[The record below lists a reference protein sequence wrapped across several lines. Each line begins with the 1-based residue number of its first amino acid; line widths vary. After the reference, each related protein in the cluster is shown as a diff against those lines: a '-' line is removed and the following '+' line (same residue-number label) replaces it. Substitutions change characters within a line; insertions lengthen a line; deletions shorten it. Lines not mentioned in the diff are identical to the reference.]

1 MVDEVQFKSEQPAEP
16 EGHEAAMVKKIDDAN
31 TMPEEGII
39 ADNVEVAAKPEGIPD
54 KFYDAE
60 TGKVDYDAM
69 AKSYNELEKKQSGQ
83 KEDPK
88 EPIDEPPITDAAD
101 DAVSKAGLDMGK
113 LTEEYDTNEGLTDDS
128 YAALEAA
135 GIPKA
140 TVDQYIEG
148 QKALVAQAQTEAYS
162 LTDGKEGYEAMSG
175 WAKANLSAEELS
187 NYNTQVN
194 SPNSKVRE
202 MAIRGLHA
210 QFSADSG
217 DGKPLVHGNNSV
229 TADGSGFKSRAQMI
243 EAMQDS
249 KYQSDPAYRAEV
261 ENKIARSSF

>member
-1 MVDEVQFKSEQPAEP
+1 MVEEVQFKSEQPAEP
-16 EGHEAAMVKKIDDAN
+16 EGHEAEMIKKIDDAN
-31 TMPEEGII
+31 TIPEEGIK
-39 ADNVEVAAKPEGIPD
+39 DNVEVAAKPEGIPD

-69 AKSYNELEKKQSGQ
+69 AKSYTELEKKQSGQ
-83 KEDPK
+83 KEEVKEESVEEPK
-88 EPIDEPPITDAAD
+88 TAD
-101 DAVSKAGLDMGK
+101 DAVEKAGLDMGK
-113 LTEEYDTNEGLTDDS
+113 LTEEFDANGELAEDS
-128 YAALEAA
+128 YKALEAA

-140 TVDQYIEG
+140 TVDQYIQG
-148 QKALVAQAQTEAYS
+148 QQALVAKAQSEAYS

-175 WAKANLSAEELS
+175 WAKANLSAEELT

-217 DGKPLVHGNNSV
+217 DGKPLVHGNNSA

-261 ENKIARSSF
+261 EARVARSSF

>member
-16 EGHEAAMVKKIDDAN
+16 EGHEEAMVKKIDDAN
-31 TMPEEGII
+31 TMPEEGIK
-39 ADNVEVAAKPEGIPD
+39 DTVEVPAKPEGIPD

-69 AKSYNELEKKQSGQ
+69 AKSYTELEKKQSQ
-83 KEDPK
+83 KTEETTE
-88 EPIDEPPITDAAD
+88 EPSEPPKTAD
-101 DAVSKAGLDMGK
+101 EAVEKAGLDMGK
-113 LTEEYDTNEGLTDDS
+113 LTEEYDTNDGLTDDS

-148 QKALVAQAQTEAYS
+148 QKALVAKAQSEAYS

>member
-16 EGHEAAMVKKIDDAN
+16 EGHEEAMVKKIDDAN
-31 TMPEEGII
+31 TMPEEGIK
-39 ADNVEVAAKPEGIPD
+39 DTVEVPAKPEGIPD
-54 KFYDAE
+54 KFYDST

-69 AKSYNELEKKQSGQ
+69 AKSYTELEKKQSQ
-83 KEDPK
+83 QTEKTTE
-88 EPIDEPPITDAAD
+88 EPSEPPKTAD
-101 DAVSKAGLDMGK
+101 EAVEKAGLDMGA
-113 LTEEYDTNEGLTDDS
+113 LTSEYDENEGLTDSS
-128 YAALEAA
+128 YEALEKA

-194 SPNSKVRE
+194 SPNSKMRE

-210 QFSADSG
+210 PFSADSG
-217 DGKPLVHGNNSV
+217 DGKPLVHGGATTGN
-229 TADGSGFKSRAQMI
+229 TGGYGSRAQMI
-243 EAMQDS
+243 AAMQDS

-261 ENKIARSSF
+261 ETKVAASKF

>member
-16 EGHEAAMVKKIDDAN
+16 EGHEEAMVKKIDDAN
-31 TMPEEGII
+31 TMPEEGM
-39 ADNVEVAAKPEGIPD
+39 ATDSVEVPAKPEGIPD
-54 KFYDAE
+54 KFYNTE
-60 TGKVDYDAM
+60 TGAVDYDAM
-69 AKSYNELEKKQSGQ
+69 AKSYTELEKKQSG
-83 KEDPK
+83 KPEVEESVEEPK
-88 EPIDEPPITDAAD
+88 TAD
-101 DAVSKAGLDMGK
+101 DAVEAAGLDMGK

-140 TVDQYIEG
+140 TVDQYIQG

-162 LTDGKEGYEAMSG
+162 LTDGKEGYEAMSQ
-175 WAKANLSAEELS
+175 WAKANLSEAELS

-202 MAIRGLHA
+202 MAIRGLHS
-210 QFSADSG
+210 QFASDSG

-261 ENKIARSSF
+261 EAKLARSSF

>member
-1 MVDEVQFKSEQPAEP
+1 MVEEVQFKSEQPAEP

-31 TMPEEGII
+31 TMPEEGIQE
-39 ADNVEVAAKPEGIPD
+39 NVEVAAKPEGIPD

-60 TGKVDYDAM
+60 TGKVDYDSM
-69 AKSYNELEKKQSGQ
+69 AKSYNELEKKQSG
-83 KEDPK
+83 KPEV
-88 EPIDEPPITDAAD
+88 EPPVEEPKTAD
-101 DAVSKAGLDMGK
+101 EAVEKAGLDMGK

-140 TVDQYIEG
+140 TVDQYIQG

-162 LTDGKEGYEAMSG
+162 LTEGKEGYEAMSQL
-175 WAKANLSAEELS
+175 AKANLSEAELS

-194 SPNSKVRE
+194 SPNSKIRE
-202 MAIRGLHA
+202 QAIRGLHS
-210 QFSADSG
+210 QFASDSG
-217 DGKPLVHGNNSV
+217 DGKPLVHGNNSA
-229 TADGSGFKSRAQMI
+229 TGNTGGFGSRAQMVA
-243 EAMQDS
+243 AMQDS

-261 ENKIARSSF
+261 YAKVARSRF

>member
-1 MVDEVQFKSEQPAEP
+1 MVEEVQFKSEQPAEP

-31 TMPEEGII
+31 TIPEEGIK
-39 ADNVEVAAKPEGIPD
+39 DNVEVAEKPECIPD

-69 AKSYNELEKKQSGQ
+69 AKAYTELEKKQSGQ
-83 KEDPK
+83 KEEVKDESVEEPK
-88 EPIDEPPITDAAD
+88 TAD
-101 DAVSKAGLDMGK
+101 DAVEKAGLDMGK
-113 LTEEYDTNEGLTDDS
+113 LTEEFDTNGELAEDS
-128 YAALEAA
+128 YKALEAA

-140 TVDQYIEG
+140 TVDQYIQG
-148 QKALVAQAQTEAYS
+148 QQALVAKAQSEAYS

-175 WAKANLSAEELS
+175 WAKANLSAEELT

-217 DGKPLVHGNNSV
+217 DGKPLVHGNNSA

-261 ENKIARSSF
+261 EARVARSSF

>member
-1 MVDEVQFKSEQPAEP
+1 MVEEVQFKSEQPAEP
-16 EGHEAAMVKKIDDAN
+16 EGHEEAMIKKIDDAN

-69 AKSYNELEKKQSGQ
+69 AKSYTELEKKQSG
-83 KEDPK
+83 KPEVDPPVK
-88 EPIDEPPITDAAD
+88 EPKTADE
-101 DAVSKAGLDMGK
+101 AVEKAGLDMGA
-113 LTEEYDTNEGLTDDS
+113 LTAEYDANEGLTDDS
-128 YAALEAA
+128 YAALEAV

-140 TVDQYIEG
+140 TVDQYIQG

-162 LTDGKEGYEAMSG
+162 LTDGKEGYEAMSQ
-175 WAKANLSAEELS
+175 WAKANLSAEELT

-194 SPNSKVRE
+194 SPNSKVRS

-217 DGKPLVHGNNSV
+217 EGKPLVHGNNSA
-229 TADGSGFKSRAQMI
+229 TADGSGYKSRAQMI

-261 ENKIARSSF
+261 EAKVARSSF

>member
-1 MVDEVQFKSEQPAEP
+1 MVEEVQFKSEQPAEP
-16 EGHEAAMVKKIDDAN
+16 EGHEAEMIKKIDDAN
-31 TMPEEGII
+31 TIPEEGIK
-39 ADNVEVAAKPEGIPD
+39 DNVEVAAKPEGIPD

-69 AKSYNELEKKQSGQ
+69 AKSYTELEKKQSGQ
-83 KEDPK
+83 KEEVKDESVEEPK
-88 EPIDEPPITDAAD
+88 TAD
-101 DAVSKAGLDMGK
+101 DAVEKAGLDMGK
-113 LTEEYDTNEGLTDDS
+113 LTEEFDTNGELAEDS
-128 YAALEAA
+128 YKALEAA

-140 TVDQYIEG
+140 TVDQYIQG
-148 QKALVAQAQTEAYS
+148 QQALVAKAQSEAYS

-175 WAKANLSAEELS
+175 WAKANLSAEELT

-217 DGKPLVHGNNSV
+217 DGKPLVHGNNSA

-261 ENKIARSSF
+261 EARVARSSF

>member
-1 MVDEVQFKSEQPAEP
+1 MVEEVQFKSEQPAEP

-31 TMPEEGII
+31 TMPEEGIQE
-39 ADNVEVAAKPEGIPD
+39 NVEVAAKPEGIPD

-60 TGKVDYDAM
+60 TGKVDYDSM
-69 AKSYNELEKKQSGQ
+69 AKSYNELEKKQSG
-83 KEDPK
+83 KPEV
-88 EPIDEPPITDAAD
+88 EPPVEEPKTAD
-101 DAVSKAGLDMGK
+101 EAVEKAGLDMGK

-140 TVDQYIEG
+140 TVDQYIQG

-162 LTDGKEGYEAMSG
+162 LTEGKEGYEAMSQ
-175 WAKANLSAEELS
+175 WAKANLSEAELS

-194 SPNSKVRE
+194 SPNSKIRE
-202 MAIRGLHA
+202 QAIRGLHS
-210 QFSADSG
+210 QFASDSG
-217 DGKPLVHGNNSV
+217 DGKPLVHGNNSA
-229 TADGSGFKSRAQMI
+229 TGNTGGFGSRAQMVA
-243 EAMQDS
+243 AMQDS

-261 ENKIARSSF
+261 EAKVARSRF

>member
-1 MVDEVQFKSEQPAEP
+1 MVEEVQFKSEQPAEP
-16 EGHEAAMVKKIDDAN
+16 EGHEAEMIKKIDDAN
-31 TMPEEGII
+31 TMPEEGIK
-39 ADNVEVAAKPEGIPD
+39 DNVEVAAKPEGIPD

-69 AKSYNELEKKQSGQ
+69 AKSYTELEKKQSGQ
-83 KEDPK
+83 KEEVKDESVEEPK
-88 EPIDEPPITDAAD
+88 TAD
-101 DAVSKAGLDMGK
+101 DAVEKAGLDMGK
-113 LTEEYDTNEGLTDDS
+113 LTEEFDTNGELAEDS
-128 YAALEAA
+128 YKALEAA

-140 TVDQYIEG
+140 TVDQYIQG
-148 QKALVAQAQTEAYS
+148 QQALVAKAQSEAYS

-175 WAKANLSAEELS
+175 WAKANLSAEELT

-217 DGKPLVHGNNSV
+217 DGKPLVHGNNSA

-261 ENKIARSSF
+261 EARVARSSF

>member
-16 EGHEAAMVKKIDDAN
+16 EGHEEAMVKKIDDAN
-31 TMPEEGII
+31 TMPEEGM
-39 ADNVEVAAKPEGIPD
+39 ATDSVEVPAKPEGIPD
-54 KFYDAE
+54 KFYNAE
-60 TGKVDYDAM
+60 TGAVDYDAM
-69 AKSYNELEKKQSGQ
+69 AKSYNELEKKQSG
-83 KEDPK
+83 KPEVEESVEEPK
-88 EPIDEPPITDAAD
+88 TAD
-101 DAVSKAGLDMGK
+101 DAVEAAGLDMGK

-128 YAALEAA
+128 YKALEAA

-140 TVDQYIEG
+140 TVDQYIQG

-162 LTDGKEGYEAMSG
+162 LTDGKEGYEAMSQ
-175 WAKANLSAEELS
+175 WAKANLSEAELS

-202 MAIRGLHA
+202 MAIRGLHS
-210 QFSADSG
+210 QFASDSG

-261 ENKIARSSF
+261 EAKLARSSF

>member
-31 TMPEEGII
+31 TMPEEGIQE
-39 ADNVEVAAKPEGIPD
+39 NVEVAAKPEGIPD

-60 TGKVDYDAM
+60 TGKVDYDSM
-69 AKSYNELEKKQSGQ
+69 AKSYNELEKKQSG
-83 KEDPK
+83 KPEV
-88 EPIDEPPITDAAD
+88 EPPVEEPKTAD
-101 DAVSKAGLDMGK
+101 EAVEKAGLDMGK

-140 TVDQYIEG
+140 TVDQYIQG

-162 LTDGKEGYEAMSG
+162 LTEGKEGYEAMSQ
-175 WAKANLSAEELS
+175 WAKANLSEAELS

-194 SPNSKVRE
+194 SPNSKIRE
-202 MAIRGLHA
+202 QAIRGLHS
-210 QFSADSG
+210 QFASDSG
-217 DGKPLVHGNNSV
+217 DGKPLVHGNNSA
-229 TADGSGFKSRAQMI
+229 TGNTGGFGSRAQMVA
-243 EAMQDS
+243 AMQDS

-261 ENKIARSSF
+261 EAKVARSRF

>member
-16 EGHEAAMVKKIDDAN
+16 EGHEEAMVKKIDDAN
-31 TMPEEGII
+31 TMPDEVIK
-39 ADNVEVAAKPEGIPD
+39 DTVEVSAKPEGIPD

-69 AKSYNELEKKQSGQ
+69 AKSYNELEKKQSG
-83 KEDPK
+83 KPEVEEPVAEPK
-88 EPIDEPPITDAAD
+88 TADE
-101 DAVSKAGLDMGK
+101 AVEKAGLDMGK
-113 LTEEYDTNEGLTDDS
+113 LTEEYDTNDGLTDDS

-140 TVDQYIEG
+140 TVDQYIQG
-148 QKALVAQAQTEAYS
+148 QKALVSQAQTEAYS

-261 ENKIARSSF
+261 EAKLARSSF

>member
-1 MVDEVQFKSEQPAEP
+1 MVEEVQFKSEQPAEP

-31 TMPEEGII
+31 TMPEEGIQE
-39 ADNVEVAAKPEGIPD
+39 NVEVAAKPEGIPD

-60 TGKVDYDAM
+60 TGKVDYDSM
-69 AKSYNELEKKQSGQ
+69 AKSYNELEKKQSG
-83 KEDPK
+83 KPEV
-88 EPIDEPPITDAAD
+88 EPPVEEPKTAD
-101 DAVSKAGLDMGK
+101 EAVEKAGLDMGK

-140 TVDQYIEG
+140 TVDQYIQG
-148 QKALVAQAQTEAYS
+148 QKALVSQAQNEAYS

-217 DGKPLVHGNNSV
+217 DGKPLVHGNNSA
-229 TADGSGFKSRAQMI
+229 TGNTGGFGSRAQMVA
-243 EAMQDS
+243 AMQDS

-261 ENKIARSSF
+261 EAKVARSRF

>member
-16 EGHEAAMVKKIDDAN
+16 EGHEEAMVKKIDDAN
-31 TMPEEGII
+31 TMPEEGIKE
-39 ADNVEVAAKPEGIPD
+39 NVEVAAKPEGIPD

-69 AKSYNELEKKQSGQ
+69 AKSYNELEKKQSG
-83 KEDPK
+83 KPEV
-88 EPIDEPPITDAAD
+88 EPPVEEPKTAD
-101 DAVSKAGLDMGK
+101 EAVEKAGLDMGK

-140 TVDQYIEG
+140 TVDQYIQG

-162 LTDGKEGYEAMSG
+162 LTEGKEGYEAMSQ
-175 WAKANLSAEELS
+175 WAKANLSEAELS

-194 SPNSKVRE
+194 SPNSKIRE
-202 MAIRGLHA
+202 QAIRGLHS
-210 QFSADSG
+210 QFASDSG
-217 DGKPLVHGNNSV
+217 DGKPLVHGNNSA

>member
-16 EGHEAAMVKKIDDAN
+16 EGHEEAMVKKIDDAN
-31 TMPEEGII
+31 TMPEEGIK
-39 ADNVEVAAKPEGIPD
+39 DTVEVAAKPEGIPD

-69 AKSYNELEKKQSGQ
+69 AKSYNELEKKQSD
-83 KEDPK
+83 KPEV
-88 EPIDEPPITDAAD
+88 EPPVEEPKTAD
-101 DAVSKAGLDMGK
+101 EAVEKAGLDMGK

>member
-1 MVDEVQFKSEQPAEP
+1 MVDEVQFKSEQPADP
-16 EGHEAAMVKKIDDAN
+16 EGHDEAMIKKIDDAN
-31 TMPEEGII
+31 TIPEEGII

-69 AKSYNELEKKQSGQ
+69 AKSYTELEKKQSG
-83 KEDPK
+83 KPEVEESVEEPK
-88 EPIDEPPITDAAD
+88 TADE
-101 DAVSKAGLDMGK
+101 AVEKAGLDMAK

-148 QKALVAQAQTEAYS
+148 QKALVAQAQNEAYS
-162 LTDGKEGYEAMSG
+162 ITDGKEGYEAMSA

-194 SPNSKVRE
+194 SPNSKVRS

-217 DGKPLVHGNNSV
+217 EGKPLVHGGATTGNTGGYS
-229 TADGSGFKSRAQMI
+229 SRAQMI
-243 EAMQDS
+243 AAMQDS
-249 KYQSDPAYRAEV
+249 KYKADPAYRAEV
-261 ENKIARSSF
+261 EAKVARSSF

>member
-31 TMPEEGII
+31 TMPEEGIQE
-39 ADNVEVAAKPEGIPD
+39 NVEVAAKPEGIPD

-60 TGKVDYDAM
+60 TGKVDYDSM
-69 AKSYNELEKKQSGQ
+69 AKSYTELEKKQSGQ
-83 KEDPK
+83 KEEVKEESVEEPK
-88 EPIDEPPITDAAD
+88 TADE
-101 DAVSKAGLDMGK
+101 AVEKAGLDMGK

-140 TVDQYIEG
+140 TVDQYIQG

-162 LTDGKEGYEAMSG
+162 LTEGKEGYEAMSQ
-175 WAKANLSAEELS
+175 WAKANLSEAELS

-194 SPNSKVRE
+194 SPNSKIRE
-202 MAIRGLHA
+202 QAIRGLHS
-210 QFSADSG
+210 QFASDSG
-217 DGKPLVHGNNSV
+217 DGKPLVHGNNSA
-229 TADGSGFKSRAQMI
+229 TGNTGGFGSRAQMVA
-243 EAMQDS
+243 AMQDS

-261 ENKIARSSF
+261 EAKVARSRF

>member
-16 EGHEAAMVKKIDDAN
+16 EGHEEAMVKKIDDAN
-31 TMPEEGII
+31 TMPDEVIQ
-39 ADNVEVAAKPEGIPD
+39 DTVEVAEKPEGIPD

-69 AKSYNELEKKQSGQ
+69 AKSYTELEKKQSGQ
-83 KEDPK
+83 KEEVKEESVEEPK
-88 EPIDEPPITDAAD
+88 TADE
-101 DAVSKAGLDMGK
+101 AVEKAGLDMGK
-113 LTEEYDTNEGLTDDS
+113 LTQEYDNNGELTADS
-128 YAALEAA
+128 YTALEAA
-135 GIPKA
+135 GIPKE
-140 TVDQYIEG
+140 TVNQYIEG

-162 LTDGKEGYEAMSG
+162 LTDGKEGYTAMSD
-175 WAKANLSAEELS
+175 WAKANLSAEELA

-194 SPNSKVRE
+194 SPISKVRS

-261 ENKIARSSF
+261 EAKLARSSF

>member
-16 EGHEAAMVKKIDDAN
+16 EGHEEAMVKKIDDAN
-31 TMPEEGII
+31 TMPEEGIK
-39 ADNVEVAAKPEGIPD
+39 DTVEVPAKPEGIPD

-69 AKSYNELEKKQSGQ
+69 AKSYTELEKKQSQ
-83 KEDPK
+83 KTEETTE
-88 EPIDEPPITDAAD
+88 EPSEPPKTAD
-101 DAVSKAGLDMGK
+101 EAVEKAGLDMGK
-113 LTEEYDTNEGLTDDS
+113 LTEEYDTNDGLTDDS

-148 QKALVAQAQTEAYS
+148 QKALVAKAQSEAYS

-175 WAKANLSAEELS
+175 WAKANLSAEELA

-194 SPNSKVRE
+194 SPISKVRE
-202 MAIRGLHA
+202 MAIRGLHS

>member
-1 MVDEVQFKSEQPAEP
+1 MVEEVQFKSEQPAEP

-31 TMPEEGII
+31 TIPDEGIK
-39 ADNVEVAAKPEGIPD
+39 DNVEVAAKPEGIPD

-69 AKSYNELEKKQSGQ
+69 AKSYTELEKKQSGQ
-83 KEDPK
+83 KEEVKDESVEEPK
-88 EPIDEPPITDAAD
+88 TAD
-101 DAVSKAGLDMGK
+101 DAVEKAGLDMGK
-113 LTEEYDTNEGLTDDS
+113 LTQEFDTNGELAEDS
-128 YAALEAA
+128 YKALEAA

-140 TVDQYIEG
+140 TVDQYIQG
-148 QKALVAQAQTEAYS
+148 QQALVAKAQSEAYS

-175 WAKANLSAEELS
+175 WAKANLSAEELT

-217 DGKPLVHGNNSV
+217 DGKPLVHGNNSA

-261 ENKIARSSF
+261 EARVARSSF

>member
-16 EGHEAAMVKKIDDAN
+16 EGHEAAMIKKIDDAN

-39 ADNVEVAAKPEGIPD
+39 ADTVEVAAKPEGIPD

-83 KEDPK
+83 KEEVKEESVEEPK
-88 EPIDEPPITDAAD
+88 TADE
-101 DAVSKAGLDMGK
+101 AVSKAGLDMGK

-128 YAALEAA
+128 YAALEAV

-140 TVDQYIEG
+140 TVDQYIQG

-162 LTDGKEGYEAMSG
+162 ITDGKEGYEAMSS
-175 WAKANLSAEELS
+175 WAKANLSAEELT

-194 SPNSKVRE
+194 SPNSKVRS

-217 DGKPLVHGNNSV
+217 EGKPLVHG
-229 TADGSGFKSRAQMI
+229 GSTTGTTGGYSSRAQMI
-243 EAMQDS
+243 AAMQDS
-249 KYQSDPAYRAEV
+249 KYKSDPAYRAEV
-261 ENKIARSSF
+261 EAKVARSSF

>member
-1 MVDEVQFKSEQPAEP
+1 MVEEVQFKSEQPAEP
-16 EGHEAAMVKKIDDAN
+16 EGHEEAMVKKIDDAN
-31 TMPEEGII
+31 TMPEEGIQE
-39 ADNVEVAAKPEGIPD
+39 NVEVAAKPEGIPD

-69 AKSYNELEKKQSGQ
+69 AKSYTELEKKQSGQ
-83 KEDPK
+83 KEEVK
-88 EPIDEPPITDAAD
+88 EESVEEPTTADE
-101 DAVSKAGLDMGK
+101 AVEAAGLDMGK
-113 LTEEYDTNEGLTDDS
+113 LTEEYDSIGGLTDDS
-128 YAALEAA
+128 YAALEKA

-162 LTDGKEGYEAMSG
+162 LTDGKEGYEAMSA
-175 WAKANLSAEELS
+175 WAKANLSAEELT

-194 SPNSKVRE
+194 STNAKVRS

-217 DGKPLVHGNNSV
+217 EGKPLVHGGA
-229 TADGSGFKSRAQMI
+229 TTGSTGGYGSRAQMI
-243 EAMQDS
+243 AAMQDS

-261 ENKIARSSF
+261 EAKVARSSF

>member
-16 EGHEAAMVKKIDDAN
+16 EGHEEAMVKKIDDAN
-31 TMPEEGII
+31 TMPEEGIK
-39 ADNVEVAAKPEGIPD
+39 DTVEVPAKPEGIPD

-69 AKSYNELEKKQSGQ
+69 AKSYTELEKKQSQ
-83 KEDPK
+83 KTEETTE
-88 EPIDEPPITDAAD
+88 EPSEPPKTAD
-101 DAVSKAGLDMGK
+101 EAVEKAGLDMGK
-113 LTEEYDTNEGLTDDS
+113 LTEEYDTNDGLTDDS